1 MLKNYSKFS
10 KNSIFLVISVLFFT
24 SSVQAQYVWLDEKG
38 SKQFSDVP
46 PPANIPAQKIL
57 KMPSRSATKATP
69 GTEDLKEASS
79 GNTDAAS
86 ALKKPV
92 TTASKNEDF
101 NKRQLELEEKNKKAL
116 IDQQVSTDKI
126 KNCAR
131 ARSYQRSLESG
142 ERIASIDKNG
152 ERNFISDAR
161 RDQDLID
168 TKKAL
173 SDCK

>member
-1 MLKNYSKFS
+1 MLKNYLKFS
-10 KNSIFLVISVLFFT
+10 KNSISLLIPILFFT

-46 PPANIPAQKIL
+46 PPANTPAQKIL
-57 KMPSRSATKATP
+57 KMPSRSATKTAPVTEELKDTP
-69 GTEDLKEASS
+69 AGTMDP
-79 GNTDAAS
+79 AS

-101 NKRQLELEEKNKKAL
+101 NKRKLEQEEKNKKA
-116 IDQQVSTDKI
+116 IVDQQASVDKT

-131 ARSYQRSLESG
+131 ARSYQHSLESG

-152 ERNFISDAR
+152 EKNFISDAR